1 MQSARE
7 WATQEFAAKLGLPLL
22 YQDDGAPDDGHPRQ
36 DPSGISAGGGQM
48 MSCRDH
54 ARFGQLM
61 VNRGSWPIVPAS
73 ATSSSGAEVST
84 TATEGGG
91 GSGGAGGVEQLI
103 TPELVAEVTK
113 QQIPKVSKSYG
124 LLTWLG
130 GAREDPDHT
139 ECCAPRWGGNATCS
153 GKRLRRTIIGD
164 DVTATPTA
172 TKQNTPTT
180 LTIDDASPT
189 PAQPSSSALDA
200 VDGDGDFFPALP
212 ANVGV
217 GMGWLGQYMFV
228 VPDENLVVVSLGESW
243 GSSLQCA
250 ADKGDGYDDA
260 FSVTQVWRA
269 FRNYTI
275 VNRRSWPDSPPSS
288 AESPPSPPS
297 AAITPDDY
305 AELRRPL
312 PTAPPPPSLWQRGHL
327 PSDHRHRTAARAN
340 LTAASSGGGGGGF
353 CTCACP
359 PGRGYGACFEMA
371 ASNPPKDCSAVGS
384 TAASHPAAVCPALG
398 VPKQCHSP
406 PLPADTD
413 CAAVGAHMHG
423 DVGNPLVWGGTLN
436 CSLRSPCQ
444 ALPHGSSDPRFTSAA
459 CTCKRGGGGSSDDAT
474 TTTHARAA
482 CAAHPRIIVRAI
494 CAWPGC
500 LRDRLVDVLQARPR
514 FGANTPAHGRRLR
527 ARAYF
532 QPVPACLQCHVSEPR
547 PLNWCR
553 CRGA

>member
-73 ATSSSGAEVST
+73 ATTST
-84 TATEGGG
+84 TATDGGG
-91 GSGGAGGVEQLI
+91 GSGRGGGVEQLI

-164 DVTATPTA
+164 DVTATTTANPT
-172 TKQNTPTT
+172 K
-180 LTIDDASPT
+180 LTIDDDDAPP
-189 PAQPSSSALDA
+189 PAQPSSALDA
-200 VDGDGDFFPALP
+200 VNGDDDFSLALP

-228 VPDENLVVVSLGESW
+228 VPDEKLVVVSLGESW

-275 VNRRSWPDSPPSS
+275 VNRRSWPDSPSS
-288 AESPPSPPS
+288 STESPPSPPS
-297 AAITPDDY
+297 AAIAPDDY

-312 PTAPPPPSLWQRGHL
+312 PAPPPPSLWQRGHL
-327 PSDHRHRTAARAN
+327 PSEHRHRTAARAN
-340 LTAASSGGGGGGF
+340 RTAASSGGGGGGGF

-359 PGRGYGACFEMA
+359 PGRGYGACFEMS
-371 ASNPPKDCSAVGS
+371 ASNPPNECSAVGS
-384 TAASHPAAVCPALG
+384 TAASHPAAVCPAVG

-423 DVGNPLVWGGTLN
+423 DVGDPLVWGGTLN

-444 ALPHGSSDPRFTSAA
+444 ALPHGSDPRFTSAA
-459 CTCKRGGGGSSDDAT
+459 CTCKRGGGGGSSDAAT
-474 TTTHARAA
+474 TTRAR
-482 CAAHPRIIVRAI
+482 
-494 CAWPGC
+494 C
-500 LRDRLVDVLQARPR
+500 LRRP
-514 FGANTPAHGRRLR
+514 PAHHR
-527 ARAYF
+527 ARDL
-532 QPVPACLQCHVSEPR
+532 CLAWLP
-547 PLNWCR
+547 P
-553 CRGA
+553 